1 MRVRSGIL
9 MAGALF
15 MLPAFSHSGTDVS
28 AAAAP
33 APEPAA
39 AGQAAAAA
47 PQGQALTF
55 DGEIALWSMAI
66 KEDKT
71 ADFEQ
76 VMGLLKAALLK
87 SEKPETK
94 AMAAGWKIM
103 RGGKDGKG
111 NIVYTHVINP
121 VVKGAD
127 YRILQNI
134 YAVTPD
140 NAEQKKA
147 YEAYAGAFGGNL
159 GASVGTVVA
168 DFSK

>member
-1 MRVRSGIL
+1 

-15 MLPAFSHSGTDVS
+15 MLPAFSLGSIGFT

-33 APEPAA
+33 APQEAG
-39 AGQAAAAA
+39 AGQASSDAA
-47 PQGQALTF
+47 GQALTF
-55 DGEIALWSMAI
+55 DGEIALWSVAI
-66 KEDKT
+66 KPDKT
-71 ADFEQ
+71 ADFEA
-76 VMGLLKAALLK
+76 VMNTLKAALLK

-94 AMAAGWKIM
+94 AMAAGWKLM

-111 NIVYTHVINP
+111 NVVYTHVIYP
-121 VVKGAD
+121 VVKGGD

-147 YEAYAGAFGGNL
+147 YDLYAGAFAGNL
-159 GASVGTVVA
+159 GVSVGAIVA

>member
-1 MRVRSGIL
+1 MRFLSGTV
-9 MAGALF
+9 MAGALL
-15 MLPAFSHSGTDVS
+15 MLPAFSIGSIGFT

-33 APEPAA
+33 APQEAA
-39 AGQAAAAA
+39 AGQATQAAA
-47 PQGQALTF
+47 QTLTF
-55 DGEIALWSMAI
+55 DGEIALWSVAI

-71 ADFEQ
+71 ADFEA
-76 VMGLLKAALLK
+76 VMNLLKAALLK

-94 AMAAGWKIM
+94 AMAAGWKLM
-103 RGGKDGKG
+103 RGGKDAKG
-111 NIVYTHVINP
+111 NIVYTHVIHP

-147 YEAYAGAFGGNL
+147 YDLYAGAFQGNL
-159 GASVGTVVA
+159 GASVGAVVA

>member
-1 MRVRSGIL
+1 MRVLSGTL
-9 MAGALF
+9 LAGALV
-15 MLPAFSHSGTDVS
+15 MLPAFSMSSIGYT

-33 APEPAA
+33 APQE
-39 AGQAAAAA
+39 AGAGQQAAA
-47 PQGQALTF
+47 QTMTF
-55 DGEIALWSMAI
+55 DGDIALWSVAI

-71 ADFEQ
+71 ADFES
-76 VMGLLKAALLK
+76 VMTLLKASLAK
-87 SEKPETK
+87 SDKPDVK
-94 AMAAGWKIM
+94 SMAAGWKVM
-103 RGGKDGKG
+103 KGGKDGKG

-147 YEAYAGAFGGNL
+147 YDLYAGAFAGNL
-159 GASVGTVVA
+159 GLSVGAVVA
-168 DFSK
+168 DLSK

>member
-1 MRVRSGIL
+1 
-9 MAGALF
+9 
-15 MLPAFSHSGTDVS
+15 MLPAFSLSSMGHT

-33 APEPAA
+33 APQEAG
-39 AGQAAAAA
+39 GQAAA
-47 PQGQALTF
+47 QTMTF
-55 DGEIALWSMAI
+55 DGDIALWSVAI

-71 ADFEQ
+71 ADFES
-76 VMGLLKAALLK
+76 VMELLKTSLLK
-87 SEKPETK
+87 SEKPEVK
-94 AMAAGWKIM
+94 SMAAGWKVM

-111 NIVYTHVINP
+111 NIVYTHVIHP

-147 YEAYAGAFGGNL
+147 YDLYAGAFAGNL
-159 GASVGTVVA
+159 GLSVGSVVS

>member
-1 MRVRSGIL
+1 

-15 MLPAFSHSGTDVS
+15 LLPAFSHSGTDVS
-28 AAAAP
+28 AAAP
-33 APEPAA
+33 APEQAA
-39 AGQAAAAA
+39 AGQAAAPAS
-47 PQGQALTF
+47 QALTF
-55 DGEIALWSMAI
+55 EGDIALWSMAI
-66 KEDKT
+66 REDKT

-87 SEKPETK
+87 SDKAETK

-103 RGGKDGKG
+103 KGGKDAKG

-147 YEAYAGAFGGNL
+147 YDAYAGAFAGNL